1 MQLCW
6 QVSVSN
12 GKLFKET
19 NSQTRPADDL
29 VSVTAEPCPDFHFQW
44 ISSTSES
51 EVSRTMK
58 TLLKK
63 RRNWEESRKRTKR
76 STMGEKEY
84 DDEAGDENDDEKSNV
99 QIL

>member
-1 MQLCW
+1 
-6 QVSVSN
+6 
-12 GKLFKET
+12 
-19 NSQTRPADDL
+19 
-29 VSVTAEPCPDFHFQW
+29 
-44 ISSTSES
+44 
-51 EVSRTMK
+51 MK